1 MAQSLHN
8 LHDQTG
14 DIYFNLLFAIWALY
28 FCFSLLR
35 VLLHV
40 WVKSLG
46 AITLDFEYQ
55 KVAYMNKILII
66 RETYGGTQS
75 ECDP

>member
-14 DIYFNLLFAIWALY
+14 DIYFNLLFAFWALY

-46 AITLDFEYQ
+46 
-55 KVAYMNKILII
+55 
-66 RETYGGTQS
+66 R
-75 ECDP
+75 